1 MKKGIKNADDSIMS
15 KKTAYTEDI
24 EEEDRSN
31 SLENTNDILI
41 GNINEFIL
49 NKSLVRKTKTK
60 NYHRKKPSTKAFN
73 LKPFFSSENFDEL
86 NIEKWMKNIIKI
98 SYDEK
103 NPKKRIFRLFSDEKN
118 RHHFPMLTCRK
129 EKGIYVIRNNMGIA
143 AKIRWNILS
152 NHFKVFD
159 EKNNLIEE
167 IIYNFNFKGMNGP
180 TKLKILLPKS
190 SVKTKSLAKNK
201 NKKLFDKIENKV
213 PEYNEYFKLYV
224 LKFNQRK
231 IIPNERNIQLIY
243 SEYKEDSE
251 NILLQFGQSAQNEYI
266 LDFKH
271 PFNILVSFAFAITSL
286 SSRTFC
292 K

>member
-1 MKKGIKNADDSIMS
+1 MKNADDSIMS

-73 LKPFFSSENFDEL
+73 LKPFFSSENLDEL
-86 NIEKWMKNIIKI
+86 NIEKWMKNKIKI

-103 NPKKRIFRLFSDEKN
+103 NPKKRIFQLFSDEKN

-190 SVKTKSLAKNK
+190 SVKAKSLAKNK